1 ASLRANRADNFRAAQ
16 ESPAPSR
23 TSPPRNAAADAPAPL
38 HRFRSPAARARFAR
52 RLLRH
57 PGRRLRASEAAWP
70 PPQTPARKE
79 KENRGEILQ
88 THCTCPRHHKTTS
101 LHGSR
106 TRNPRQVA
114 GLPILRFLTC
124 ALFAAAAAALR
135 HAARRDCGL
144 R

>member
-79 KENRGEILQ
+79 KEKRGDS
-88 THCTCPRHHKTTS
+88 PR
-101 LHGSR
+101 
-106 TRNPRQVA
+106 RNPSN
-114 GLPILRFLTC
+114 
-124 ALFAAAAAALR
+124 ALHLSSTPQNNLSAW
-135 HAARRDCGL
+135 
-144 R
+144 